1 MSTHDRFNR
10 LANEVCPRLT
20 RQAILLS
27 RNKELANDLVQVT
40 LTKAAQHFDKFDSE
54 RSTFL
59 NWTLRILQRS
69 FLDET
74 RRRSRRPS
82 EISFEGLLE
91 NSDTNLDTF
100 DVVDEQ
106 VNILEDVIAQDEFA
120 HLTEMLETLP
130 AEYAEALR
138 MSILEGYSYEQVAAH
153 QNTTVGTVRSRIH
166 RAKKI
171 LVRAAQERQLTSV

>member
-1 MSTHDRFNR
+1 MSTNQRFDR
-10 LANEVCPRLT
+10 LANEVRPRLT
-20 RQAILLS
+20 RQATLLS
-27 RNKELANDLVQVT
+27 RDKELANDLVQVT
-40 LTKAAQHFDKFDSE
+40 LTKASQHFDKFDSD

-59 NWTLRILQRS
+59 NWTLRILQRT

-82 EISFEGLLE
+82 EISFEGLME
-91 NSDTNLDTF
+91 NSDTNLDIF

-106 VNILEDVIAQDEFA
+106 VNILEDVIAQEEFA
-120 HLTEMLETLP
+120 YLEEMLGTLP
-130 AEYAEALR
+130 EGYAEALR
-138 MSILEGYSYEQVAAH
+138 MSILEGCSYEQVAAH

-171 LVRAAQERQLTSV
+171 LVRAAQERRLTSV

>member
-10 LANEVCPRLT
+10 LASEVRPRLT

-27 RNKELANDLVQVT
+27 RNTELANDLVQVT
-40 LTKAAQHFDKFDSE
+40 LTKAALHFDKFDSE

-69 FLDET
+69 FLDEN

-82 EISFEGLLE
+82 EISFEGLLD

-106 VNILEDVIAQDEFA
+106 VNILEDVIAHEEYA
-120 HLTEMLETLP
+120 HLTEMLDMLP
-130 AEYAEALR
+130 DEYAEALR
-138 MSILEGYSYEQVAAH
+138 MSILEGSSYEEVAAH

-171 LVRAAQERQLTSV
+171 LIKAAEERQLASL

>member
-1 MSTHDRFNR
+1 MSTNQRFDR
-10 LANEVCPRLT
+10 LANEVRPRLT

-27 RNKELANDLVQVT
+27 RDKDLANDLVQVT
-40 LTKAAQHFDKFDSE
+40 LTKASQHFDKFDSD

-59 NWTLRILQRS
+59 NWTLRILQRA

-82 EISFEGLLE
+82 EISFEGLME
-91 NSDTNLDTF
+91 NSDTNLDVF
-100 DVVDEQ
+100 DVVDER
-106 VNILEDVIAQDEFA
+106 VNILDDVIAQDELSQLA
-120 HLTEMLETLP
+120 KMLDMLP
-130 AEYAEALR
+130 FEYAEALR
-138 MSILEGYSYEQVAAH
+138 MSILEGCSYEQVAAH

-171 LVRAAQERQLTSV
+171 LVRAVQETQVASV